1 MPLGFPAAVYILCF
15 LTSGACAFLLARNY
29 RRTGTRLL
37 MWSALCFGFLA
48 LNNAV
53 VFIDALVLPDIDLAV
68 IRLSLSLAAVTV
80 LLFGFIWEGEQ

>member
-15 LTSGACAFLLARNY
+15 LTSGTCAFLLARNY